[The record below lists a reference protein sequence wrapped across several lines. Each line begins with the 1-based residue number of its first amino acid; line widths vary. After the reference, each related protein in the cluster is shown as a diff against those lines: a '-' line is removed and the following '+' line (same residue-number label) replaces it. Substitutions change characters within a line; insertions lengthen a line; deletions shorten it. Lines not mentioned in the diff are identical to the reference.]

1 MNRNKVIEISVS
13 KRIEKKNTYGKESYT
28 IARLR
33 LTLPVFSS
41 NNERNVILH
50 FVKASVLL

>member
-13 KRIEKKNTYGKESYT
+13 KRIEKNTYGKESYT